1 MHAGDLLAALLDRA
15 SAFFLAQRSV
25 EGYIT
30 LTVVLAI
37 AFLLEVVTRQ
47 PWRPR
52 YLSRNFRLDVIYYI
66 FYYGGFYHVLVFIPL
81 YALMIRGVHTYAP
94 FLQMNL
100 MAGASR
106 FWQVVV
112 TILVADFFGY
122 WTHRIKHMNRF
133 LWAFHA
139 IHHSQ
144 ERLTVM
150 TNYRFHVVDET
161 LL

>member
-25 EGYIT
+25 QGYIT

-81 YALMIRGVHTYAP
+81 YALMIPGVHPYPP
-94 FLQMNL
+94 FLHMNL
-100 MAGASR
+100 IARPFRVLPVLRHDSFPG
-106 FWQVVV
+106 
-112 TILVADFFGY
+112 L
-122 WTHRIKHMNRF
+122 F
-133 LWAFHA
+133 LHW
-139 IHHSQ
+139 SP
-144 ERLTVM
+144 
-150 TNYRFHVVDET
+150 
-161 LL
+161 